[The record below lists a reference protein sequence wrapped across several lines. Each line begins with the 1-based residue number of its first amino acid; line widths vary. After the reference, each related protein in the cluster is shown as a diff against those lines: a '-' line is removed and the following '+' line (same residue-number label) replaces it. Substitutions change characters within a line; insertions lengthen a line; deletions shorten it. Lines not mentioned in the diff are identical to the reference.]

1 MSSSAPNGLPLPE
14 LPRIPGPPGA
24 AKLVR
29 PPFEPAAPN
38 PPLNPENPEP
48 KDANPEVPAALA
60 NPVAAGLVASVEIA
74 DLKTEVFEPPMA
86 PKGDCSELAKTARL
100 DAANADEDVAAGFEV
115 SSLGF
120 EAPSEPKGETA
131 DVFANA
137 LLSGADPL
145 SSEASLC
152 RFFSGSPAFVSEASF
167 SAVALLSS
175 TVFSAFGSSLSSW
188 SRLLFFFGLRIFL
201 AMSVVCVCAPSAS
214 GSFNEVMP
222 SSSSALESRDLFR
235 L

>member
-1 MSSSAPNGLPLPE
+1 MLE
-14 LPRIPGPPGA
+14 LPRIPAPPGA

-29 PPFEPAAPN
+29 PPFKPAAPN

-48 KDANPEVPAALA
+48 KDAKPEVLAAPA
-60 NPVAAGLVASVEIA
+60 NPVAAGLVASVVVA
-74 DLKTEVFEPPMA
+74 DLKTDVLEPPMA
-86 PKGDCSELAKTARL
+86 PKGDCSELAKAARL
-100 DAANADEDVAAGFEV
+100 EAANADEDVATGFEV

-137 LLSGADPL
+137 LLRGADPL
-145 SSEASLC
+145 SWEASLC
-152 RFFSGSPAFVSEASF
+152 RFFSGSPAVVVEAPF
-167 SAVALLSS
+167 SAEVLLSS
-175 TVFSAFGSSLSSW
+175 TVLSAFGSSLSSW

-201 AMSVVCVCAPSAS
+201 AMSVVCVCSPSAS
-214 GSFNEVMP
+214 GAFNEVMF